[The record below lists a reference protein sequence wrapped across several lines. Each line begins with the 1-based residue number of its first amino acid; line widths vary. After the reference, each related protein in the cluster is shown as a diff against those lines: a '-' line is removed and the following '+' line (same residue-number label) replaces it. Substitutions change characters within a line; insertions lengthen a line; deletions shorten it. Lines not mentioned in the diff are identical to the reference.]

1 MSTEMCIVCGKH
13 PVSDQETG
21 HCEEC
26 RKLDFQDEMQAE
38 NEAYLF
44 GENML

>member
-1 MSTEMCIVCGKH
+1 MSTEMCIVCGKY

-26 RKLDFQDEMQAE
+26 RKLDFRDEMQAE

-44 GENML
+44 RENML